1 MTEKNLVA
9 YKKALEQLNK
19 LRDKAQ
25 NSKEKDREKRSKKY
39 VIVCGVECYTEE
51 EIRDFYQQEYITFN
65 QYLRLSEKLEKL
77 QAVDVNEMGVYDY
90 LVDILANF
98 INDCVTEISHAEFKN
113 KPREEQI
120 SIVEKNIRFFEKR
133 NEMQEENE
141 KF

>member
-25 NSKEKDREKRSKKY
+25 NLKEKDREKRTKKY
-39 VIVCGVECYTEE
+39 IIVCDVECYTEE
-51 EIRDFYQQEYITFN
+51 EIRDLYQQEYITFN

-77 QAVDVNEMGVYDY
+77 QAIDVNEMGVYDY

-98 INDCVTEISHAEFKN
+98 INDCVAEISHAEFKN

-133 NEMQEENE
+133 NKMQEENE